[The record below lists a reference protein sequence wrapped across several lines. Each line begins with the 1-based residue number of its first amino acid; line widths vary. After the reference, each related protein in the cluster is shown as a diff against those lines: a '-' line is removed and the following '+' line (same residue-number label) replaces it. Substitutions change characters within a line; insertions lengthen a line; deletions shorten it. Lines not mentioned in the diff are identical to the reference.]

1 MLTCLSAQRPSGPAS
16 RPDRLAPLFLLLAII
31 PITAACHRAAPVS
44 TLALDNS
51 GMSYDAVQ
59 QLKELK
65 ISSSEV
71 TEIVRVHDAGLS
83 DEDCVQL
90 VRIFRGG
97 GEEFNASNTVTDL
110 LRAGIGADV
119 ILELAKLNQLGLGAG
134 ELQAMHL
141 AGLSDAILL
150 EVARHHAQGRPVLSG
165 ASLATLKNAG
175 FRESTLL
182 EFTRHGVADSQLA
195 TILSLRRHRAS
206 DAEILRRLSAS

>member
-1 MLTCLSAQRPSGPAS
+1 MFTGSLARRPSGPAS
-16 RPDRLAPLFLLLAII
+16 RPGWLAPLFLLIAII
-31 PITAACHRAAPVS
+31 SISAACHRAAPVS

-71 TEIVRVHDAGLS
+71 TEIVIVHEAGLS
-83 DEDCVQL
+83 DEDCVQII
-90 VRIFRGG
+90 RIFRGG
-97 GEEFNASNTVTDL
+97 GGEFTASKTVTDL
-110 LRAGIGADV
+110 LRAGIGPDM

-182 EFTRHGVADSQLA
+182 EIARRGVLDSQVA
-195 TILSLRRHRAS
+195 TILSLRRHRLS

>member
-1 MLTCLSAQRPSGPAS
+1 MLTFSSRQRSGGSAS
-16 RPDRLAPLFLLLAII
+16 RQYRLAPFFLLLAII
-31 PITAACHRAAPVS
+31 PFAAACRRAAPVR

-51 GMSYDAVQ
+51 GISYDAVQ

-71 TEIVRVHDAGLS
+71 DEIVKVHDAGLS

-90 VRIFRGG
+90 VRIFHGRGS
-97 GEEFNASNTVTDL
+97 EFKASNTVTDL
-110 LRAGIGADV
+110 LRAGIGRDV
-119 ILELAKLNQLGLGAG
+119 ILELSKLNQLGLGAG
-134 ELQAMHL
+134 ELQAIHL

-150 EVARHHAQGRPVLSG
+150 EVARHHAQGTPVLSG

-182 EFTRHGVADSQLA
+182 EFTRRGVTDSQLA
-195 TILSLRRHRAS
+195 TILSLRRHRLS